1 VADGGVT
8 AIGEAALSPPRRAAR
23 RSGDGVLLGYA
34 MLAPAA
40 VVVGVL
46 ILLPLAY
53 SVVLSLYDWKLL
65 EMNRPKHWAG
75 LGNYWRMIFDDG
87 LHNAFVNTVFFMV
100 GSVSVELVLGFIVAL
115 AVFHMT
121 AGRRLANAI
130 ILLPMVVTPV
140 ITALLWRYMLDPQF
154 GIVAQV
160 MTALGSHGGIDVW
173 GSSTLALPGLMLVD
187 IWQWTPFAI
196 LVLHAGMLSI
206 SEEQFEAAAVDGAGQ
221 LRVALSII
229 LPAIVPQVLLVLLFR
244 SMDTYRIFDTV
255 FVLTRGGPGISSDTL
270 GLFTF
275 RNGFS
280 YLEMGY
286 AMALSVFLLVT
297 VGLISSVYIRLLRG
311 RGIL

>member
-1 VADGGVT
+1 
-8 AIGEAALSPPRRAAR
+8 
-23 RSGDGVLLGYA
+23 

-40 VVVGVL
+40 IVVGIL

-65 EMNRPKHWAG
+65 EMRRPKHWAG
-75 LGNYWRMIFDDG
+75 LDNYWRLLADDG
-87 LHNAFVNTVFFMV
+87 LHNAFVNTIIFMV
-100 GSVSVELVLGFIVAL
+100 GSVAVEIVLGFVIAL

-121 AGRRLANAI
+121 QGRRLANAI
-130 ILLPMVVTPV
+130 ILLPMVITPV
-140 ITALLWRYMLDPQF
+140 ITALLWRYILDPQF

-160 MTALGSHGGIDVW
+160 ATALGGKGGIDVW
-173 GSSTLALPGLMLVD
+173 GSYALALPGLMLVD

-196 LVLHAGMLSI
+196 LILHAGMLSI
-206 SEEQFEAAAVDGAGQ
+206 SEEQFEAAAVDGAGHI
-221 LRVALSII
+221 RVAWSII
-229 LPAIVPQVLLVLLFR
+229 LPAVIPQILIVLLFR

-255 FVLTRGGPGISSDTL
+255 FVLTRGGPGVSSDTL

-275 RNGFS
+275 RSGFT

-297 VGLISSVYIRLLRG
+297 VGIISAVYIRLLRR
-311 RGIL
+311 RGML